1 MTDIKSMNLTEMAAY
16 FKELGEPAFRA
27 KQVFQWLHRGV
38 FSFDEMTNLSKLC
51 GRSWPPPVSST
62 RPVERKQV
70 SALDGT
76 IKYLWR
82 LGDGNCIETVL
93 MQLSSWEY
101 CVHLLS
107 GGMPHGLCFLR
118 LHTRGQGAGLN
129 TR

>member
-16 FKELGEPAFRA
+16 FKELGEPVFRA

-38 FSFDEMTNLSKLC
+38 FSFDEMTNLSPGGAQAGLLPGRHHQVPVAAEGWKLHRN
-51 GRSWPPPVSST
+51 GFD
-62 RPVERKQV
+62 
-70 SALDGT
+70 A
-76 IKYLWR
+76 
-82 LGDGNCIETVL
+82 
-93 MQLSSWEY
+93 LSSWEY